1 MCTQCDVYGHAVCL
15 GVERFQGYP
24 FCGNC
29 MIQVIQQYA
38 AFQDG
43 VKREQWTRSLSDQI
57 VTWRQRATE
66 ALGLSA
72 TVGVALGGAAAT
84 GGWTTA
90 SLGLCCS

>member
-1 MCTQCDVYGHAVCL
+1 
-15 GVERFQGYP
+15 
-24 FCGNC
+24 

-72 TVGVALGGAAAT
+72 TVGVALGGPAAT
-84 GGWTTA
+84 PTGA
-90 SLGLCCS
+90 ALAL